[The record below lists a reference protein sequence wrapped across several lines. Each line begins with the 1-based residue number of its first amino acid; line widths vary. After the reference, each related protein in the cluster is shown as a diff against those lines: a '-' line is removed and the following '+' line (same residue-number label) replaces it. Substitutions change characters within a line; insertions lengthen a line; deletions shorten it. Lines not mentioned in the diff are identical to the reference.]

1 MQSTRAKIKSRQEL
15 KGILEQLKADG
26 KEIVFTNGCFDLL
39 HPGHVHYLEKAKAE
53 GDVLVVALNSDASVR
68 KIKGE
73 DRPVL
78 SEEDRCEIVSALG
91 CVDFVTTFE
100 EEIPQAIVEELIPHV
115 LVKGGDWPVDQIV
128 GRQIVESN
136 GGRVI
141 SIDFERE
148 FSTSDIIEQI
158 RRSGSKPTSHQG

>member
-1 MQSTRAKIKSRQEL
+1 METSRAKIKSRQEL

-39 HPGHVHYLEKAKAE
+39 HPGHVHYLEKAKAQ
-53 GDVLVVALNSDASVR
+53 GDVLVVALNTDTSVR
-68 KIKGE
+68 KIKGR

-78 SEEDRCEIVSALG
+78 GEEDRSEIISALG

-100 EEIPQAIVEELIPHV
+100 EETPQTIIEELIPQV
-115 LVKGGDWPVDQIV
+115 LIKGGDWPIDQIV

-141 SIDFERE
+141 SVDFERE
-148 FSTSDIIEQI
+148 FSTSEIIDRI
-158 RRSGSKPTSHQG
+158 RRSGKSGN

>member
-1 MQSTRAKIKSRQEL
+1 MQSTRAKIKTRQEL

-53 GDVLVVALNSDASVR
+53 GDVLVVALNSDTSVR
-68 KIKGE
+68 KIKGQ
-73 DRPVL
+73 DRPIL
-78 SEEDRCEIVSALG
+78 GEEDRCEIISALG
-91 CVDFVTTFE
+91 CVDFVTIFE
-100 EEIPQAIVEELIPHV
+100 EELPQAIVEELIPHV
-115 LVKGGDWPVDQIV
+115 LVKGGDWPIDGIV

-136 GGRVI
+136 GGRVV

-148 FSTSDIIEQI
+148 FSTSDIIERI
-158 RRSGSKPTSHQG
+158 RRSGSKSISHES

>member
-1 MQSTRAKIKSRQEL
+1 METSRSKIKSRQEL
-15 KGILEQLKADG
+15 KGILEQLKVDR

-78 SEEDRCEIVSALG
+78 NEQDRCEIVGALG

-100 EEIPQAIVEELIPHV
+100 EEIPQTIIEELIPHV
-115 LVKGGDWPVDQIV
+115 LVKGGDWPIDQIV
-128 GRQIVESN
+128 GRDTVESN

-148 FSTSDIIEQI
+148 FSTSDIIDRI
-158 RRSGSKPTSHQG
+158 RRSGS

>member
-1 MQSTRAKIKSRQEL
+1 MEMQSTRAKIKSRQEL

-39 HPGHVHYLEKAKAE
+39 HPGHVQYLEKAKAL
-53 GDVLVVALNSDASVR
+53 GDVLVVALNTDASVR
-68 KIKGE
+68 KIKGQ

-78 SEEDRCEIVSALG
+78 GEEDRCEIISALG

-100 EEIPQAIVEELIPHV
+100 EETPQTIIEELIPQV
-115 LVKGGDWPVDQIV
+115 LIKGGDWPIDQIV
-128 GRQIVESN
+128 GRKIVESN

-141 SIDFERE
+141 SVDFERE
-148 FSTSDIIEQI
+148 FSTSDIIDRI
-158 RRSGSKPTSHQG
+158 RRSERSGK

>member
-39 HPGHVHYLEKAKAE
+39 HPGHVRYLEKAKAQ

-68 KIKGE
+68 KIKGQ

-78 SEEDRCEIVSALG
+78 REEERCEIISALG
-91 CVDFVTTFE
+91 CVDFVATFGE
-100 EEIPQAIVEELIPHV
+100 PTPQTIIEELIPQV
-115 LVKGGDWPVDQIV
+115 LVKGGDWPIDQIV
-128 GRQIVESN
+128 GRKIVESN

-141 SIDFERE
+141 PVDFERE
-148 FSTSDIIEQI
+148 FSTSDIIDRI
-158 RRSGSKPTSHQG
+158 RRSGNEPASRES

>member
-1 MQSTRAKIKSRQEL
+1 MQSTRAKIKTRQEL

-26 KEIVFTNGCFDLL
+26 KEIVLTNGCFDLL

-53 GDVLVVALNSDASVR
+53 GDVLVVALNSDTSVR
-68 KIKGE
+68 KIKGQ
-73 DRPVL
+73 DRPIL
-78 SEEDRCEIVSALG
+78 GEEDRCEIISALG

-100 EEIPQAIVEELIPHV
+100 EEMPQAIVEELIPHV
-115 LVKGGDWPVDQIV
+115 LVKGGDWPIGEIV

-136 GGRVI
+136 GGRVV

-148 FSTSDIIEQI
+148 FSTSDIIERI
-158 RRSGSKPTSHQG
+158 RRSGSKSISHES